1 MTKRDYS
8 FNLKHIINY
17 GLKNDDRANRYDHII
32 ISILCTFCITF
43 V

>member
-17 GLKNDDRANRYDHII
+17 GLKNDDRDNHII
-32 ISILCTFCITF
+32 ISMLCTFCITF
-43 V
+43 L